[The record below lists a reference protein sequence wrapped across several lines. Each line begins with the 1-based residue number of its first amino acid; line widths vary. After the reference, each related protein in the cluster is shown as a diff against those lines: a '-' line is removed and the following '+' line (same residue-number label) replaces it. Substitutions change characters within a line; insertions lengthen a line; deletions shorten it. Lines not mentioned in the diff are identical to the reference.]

1 MCSAC
6 KTTKRRRKGA
16 GFTLV
21 ELICVVVL
29 IGVLGTGMTMGFVY
43 FTRAQQALAQNYQQA
58 QKIQVAITRILYELK
73 NSSSVSTTGNSVS
86 YIFGTSKSLYVTGGK
101 LILNDS
107 GTEHV
112 LTDNVSSI
120 ATSYANNMVN
130 LAFNSTLSDN
140 ATTQTT
146 LAIYK

>member
-1 MCSAC
+1 MRNGS
-6 KTTKRRRKGA
+6 

-73 NSSSVSTTGNSVS
+73 NSSSVSATTSSVS
-86 YIFGTSKSLYVTGGK
+86 YVFGSSKSIYVSGGK
-101 LILNDS
+101 LILNDA
-107 GTEHV
+107 GTAHI

-120 ATSYANNMVN
+120 VASYTNNMVN